1 MYLISILHVNGVLVE
16 ETTINFQFGYID
28 DIIQM
33 QRSVINFTG
42 NTRGKYKN
50 KRTASWNDE
59 VDEPASSKN
68 KKEIITYWQH
78 IYIHKE
84 INLHK
89 N

>member
-16 ETTINFQFGYID
+16 ETAINFQFGYID

-50 KRTASWNDE
+50 KRTASWND
-59 VDEPASSKN
+59 VDNQLLPKT
-68 KKEIITYWQH
+68 KK
-78 IYIHKE
+78 K
-84 INLHK
+84 
-89 N
+89 

>member
-16 ETTINFQFGYID
+16 ETTNNFQFGYID

-50 KRTASWNDE
+50 KRTASWND
-59 VDEPASSKN
+59 VDNQLLPKT
-68 KKEIITYWQH
+68 KK
-78 IYIHKE
+78 K
-84 INLHK
+84 
-89 N
+89 